1 MRSFAIG
8 ECQDASD
15 EPGVSSLTV
24 SYSSLLVMIRYVDER
39 IIAESLVEPS
49 ERDPG
54 FRAVDRQLFS
64 YPLIDISARVR
75 RGDTCS
81 PRTLPAQ
88 DSAALSGSMILEQ
101 MAGFAWNRQQHLLE
115 PATTTA

>member
-1 MRSFAIG
+1 M
-8 ECQDASD
+8 
-15 EPGVSSLTV
+15 
-24 SYSSLLVMIRYVDER
+24 
-39 IIAESLVEPS
+39 
-49 ERDPG
+49 
-54 FRAVDRQLFS
+54 
-64 YPLIDISARVR
+64 IDISARVR

-115 PATTTA
+115 PAATTA